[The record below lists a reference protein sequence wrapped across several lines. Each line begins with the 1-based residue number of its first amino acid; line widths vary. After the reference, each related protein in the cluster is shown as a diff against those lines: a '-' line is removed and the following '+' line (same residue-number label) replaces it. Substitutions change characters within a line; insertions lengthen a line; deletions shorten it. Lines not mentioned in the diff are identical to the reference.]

1 MTVLLKAILP
11 PLLEPDPPALVANA
25 DRIKEVLRWR
35 PRYNDLK
42 AIVVGHALALE
53 LQLVTRNC

>member
-11 PLLEPDPPALVANA
+11 PLVEPDPPALVANA

-35 PRYNDLK
+35 LRYNDLK
-42 AIVVGHALALE
+42 AIVGHTLAWE